1 MLFSSERASLLARF
15 QSCFVFRRRHYLFFF
30 YFVALV
36 LSGSWGP
43 SFLYGNG
50 DACTAYRCGMNGWE
64 GEMNIHERGSLV
76 RQLLFFFFM
85 YQLDWPVFAF
95 FLTF

>member
-1 MLFSSERASLLARF
+1 
-15 QSCFVFRRRHYLFFF
+15 
-30 YFVALV
+30 V

-76 RQLLFFFFM
+76 RQLLFFFSCTSWIGLF
-85 YQLDWPVFAF
+85 LLSFLPFDSLALSCASVFVA
-95 FLTF
+95 